1 MIGLPAC
8 GKTTW
13 AEKLCSDHP
22 EKRYSILG
30 TNLIM
35 EKMKVS
41 GLARKEN
48 YHGRWETL
56 IKKAT
61 ETLNKLFLLAPKNYR
76 NYIIDQVS
84 YSIDQVDYII
94 DQVSYS
100 IDQVDYI
107 IDQVDFVFL
116 GIMCCVH
123 MYMSV
128 RL

>member
-1 MIGLPAC
+1 MMIGLPAC

-13 AEKLCSDHP
+13 AEKLCSDNP

-41 GLARKEN
+41 GLGRKHN

-56 IKKAT
+56 IKLAT

-76 NYIIDQVS
+76 NYIIDQVNCENGTIVQYTS
-84 YSIDQVDYII
+84 ILYSIAYRSWAHALYI
-94 DQVSYS
+94 QLMAVY
-100 IDQVDYI
+100 Y
-107 IDQVDFVFL
+107 
-116 GIMCCVH
+116 MCI
-123 MYMSV
+123 YMF
-128 RL
+128 